1 MRSDLAGK
9 EAGLTSDKSSLRYT
23 HRRSNLQSINQS
35 INHSVSQSVSQ
46 SVNRFIYR
54 DSCSIHGNVA
64 LQTLKKAATRKET
77 TFIELDASP
86 N

>member
-35 INHSVSQSVSQ
+35 ITQSVSQ
-46 SVNRFIYR
+46 ST
-54 DSCSIHGNVA
+54 D
-64 LQTLKKAATRKET
+64 L
-77 TFIELDASP
+77 FIETAAVYMAMSHYKRSKRLPPEKKQRS
-86 N
+86 

>member
-35 INHSVSQSVSQ
+35 ITQSVSQSVSQ
-46 SVNRFIYR
+46 ST
-54 DSCSIHGNVA
+54 D
-64 LQTLKKAATRKET
+64 L
-77 TFIELDASP
+77 FIETAAVYMAMSHYKRSKRLPPEKKQRS
-86 N
+86 

>member
-23 HRRSNLQSINQS
+23 HRRSNLQSISQS
-35 INHSVSQSVSQ
+35 ITQSVSQ